1 MNWSRENPRYRRS
14 SALIRRKKKKSLF
27 NRLDSW
33 WRGRKESAQ
42 TEAGTETARHR
53 PDPPV
58 PPELLDELKIAVPR
72 ARAPKPR
79 PAPRVCP
86 PPKLK
91 TAAAT
96 ELSPSGTT
104 VDDVAVK
111 KSGVKR
117 PRRKVRTGLERKPTE
132 ETLNRAYLT
141 HPLDSASDSTT
152 LTPVSLAPVFDGPD
166 DDLRAEDR
174 KSKGKDQAIGSGPD
188 EPSVDLSLQ
197 PEDPIGDDTLVEES
211 STVIPVAIE
220 LDRSGIKTIPASIYQ
235 SRRPEPGSVR
245 LVTSDDDSAEA
256 FELAND
262 EPTVDTELAV
272 FESAS
277 VPEGDAEAD
286 DLFDSAAV
294 SVEAGPEDDPD
305 TGDAEASLAP
315 LTATSRRE
323 ATVEP
328 RPVRSAPRR
337 PRASLVGAAL
347 GRSALLRWGLVAGLV
362 GILAI
367 GLALSWPYFSRPAAP
382 TRAKVARI
390 PAANLPKVL
399 PLAPGF
405 YELYARQK
413 EVAIQTE
420 ATIGQGSGLGQ
431 ALEEVG
437 LGARQRSSAIIEC
450 LTKDGNVNPNAV
462 RAGVTI
468 KAYWSDRDRN
478 ELRRLEY
485 HPETGAA
492 PLVVMPR
499 ADGGFWL
506 YNTASALLTLSAA
519 REGVVDSSLWQAGS
533 EAGLDANVIKSLS
546 NILASD
552 VDFLT
557 DIKKGATFQV
567 LFSRD
572 YRDGRP
578 EGTPII
584 DMVKL
589 VNKGKE
595 YEYYRFVGKDE
606 KVGYYDAEGR
616 TSHKTFFI
624 SPLQYTRISSKYT
637 MNRMHP
643 IHKVVRP
650 HQGVDYAAPS
660 GTPIS
665 TVADGTVIFAGWN
678 GGYGRLVTIKHDET
692 YTTMYAHMS
701 RFAPGI
707 AKGVKVKQ
715 GDLIGHVG
723 ATGTATGP
731 HLDFRLKKNG
741 KFTDPLPELAAQQG
755 RKLESGDYIDLT
767 KAIGEI
773 RQRMAEQLAASHSSS

>member
-33 WRGRKESAQ
+33 WRGRKESAL
-42 TEAGTETARHR
+42 TEPGTETARHR

-72 ARAPKPR
+72 PRAPKPR

-86 PPKLK
+86 SPELK
-91 TAAAT
+91 PSAT
-96 ELSPSGTT
+96 ESGPSGTPTDDIT
-104 VDDVAVK
+104 VK
-111 KSGVKR
+111 RSGPKR
-117 PRRKVRTGLERKPTE
+117 PRRKLVAKIAKKSAG
-132 ETLNRAYLT
+132 ETLSPAYLT
-141 HPLDSASDSTT
+141 DSLDSESDSTT
-152 LTPVSLAPVFDGPD
+152 LTPTSLAPVFDGPD
-166 DDLRAEDR
+166 DDDFGAKDR
-174 KSKGKDQAIGSGPD
+174 KGKARVILSEPD
-188 EPSVDLSLQ
+188 GPSVELSLR
-197 PEDPIGDDTLVEES
+197 PEEPIGDDALVEEA
-211 STVIPVAIE
+211 STVVPTAIE
-220 LDRSGIKTIPASIYQ
+220 LDRSGVKTIPASIYQ
-235 SRRPEPGSVR
+235 SRRPEPGSAR

-256 FELAND
+256 FELVD
-262 EPTVDTELAV
+262 DSPTVDAELAA
-272 FESAS
+272 FESI
-277 VPEGDAEAD
+277 PEEDAEAD
-286 DLFDSAAV
+286 YSAAV
-294 SVEAGPEDDPD
+294 SVEAGQEDEPEA
-305 TGDAEASLAP
+305 GDGETPAAP

-323 ATVEP
+323 ATVE
-328 RPVRSAPRR
+328 RRSVRSAPRR
-337 PRASLVGAAL
+337 PQASRLGVAL

-367 GLALSWPYFSRPAAP
+367 GLALSWPHFSRPAAP

-405 YELYARQK
+405 YELYAQQRAA
-413 EVAIQTE
+413 AIQTE

-437 LGARQRSSAIIEC
+437 LGARQRSAAIIEC
-450 LTKDGNVNPNAV
+450 LTKNGNVNPNAV
-462 RAGVTI
+462 RAGVTL
-468 KAYWSDRDRN
+468 KAYWSDRNRN

-546 NILASD
+546 DILASD

-595 YEYYRFVGKDE
+595 YEYYRFASKDD

-616 TSHKTFFI
+616 TSHKTFFV
-624 SPLQYTRISSKYT
+624 SPLQYKRISSNFT
-637 MNRMHP
+637 MTRMHP

-741 KFTDPLPELAAQQG
+741 TFIDPIPELAKQQG

-767 KAIGEI
+767 KAIGDI
-773 RQRMAEQLAASHSSS
+773 RQRMSEQLAASRSGT